1 MKQNDEKTKKENMSV
16 KNKTPEGRPLLVAM
30 DATYQ
35 QINKV
40 SFHQNFK
47 SLIGHYKQDGTPS
60 RMGSFP
66 K

>member
-1 MKQNDEKTKKENMSV
+1 MKQKDEKNKKENRNV
-16 KNKTPEGRPLLVAM
+16 KNKDQEGRPILIVM

-47 SLIGHYKQDGTPS
+47 SLIGHYKRDGSPS
-60 RMGSFP
+60 RAG
-66 K
+66 